1 MIVPI
6 DSLLQGLIYTTK
18 KVFYKIFTF
27 IATSTIAENI
37 IVDTA
42 EETKIMD
49 KLRKEFD
56 QTYQQFNATTDH
68 HD

>member
-1 MIVPI
+1 LIVPI
-6 DSLLQGLIYTTK
+6 DSLLQGPIYTTK
-18 KVFYKIFTF
+18 KVFYKIF
-27 IATSTIAENI
+27 ISKATSTIAENI

-56 QTYQQFNATTDH
+56 QTYQKFNATTDH